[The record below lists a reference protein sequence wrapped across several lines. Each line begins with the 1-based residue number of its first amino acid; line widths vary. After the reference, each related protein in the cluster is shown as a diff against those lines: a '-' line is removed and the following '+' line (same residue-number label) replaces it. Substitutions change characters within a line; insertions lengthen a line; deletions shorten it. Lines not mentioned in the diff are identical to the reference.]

1 MSRYKKELFREMMNP
16 GSAGAGPLKEW
27 TRRMREKEERIF
39 ELMGK
44 DAADRLKSGSAPPT
58 YEDRLNEKI
67 RDGLWVSAAG
77 S

>member
-44 DAADRLKSGSAPPT
+44 DATDRLKRGSTPPT
-58 YEDRLNEKI
+58 YEDRLNERI
-67 RDGLWVSAAG
+67 RDGLWVSTAG